1 MFDDKGLLVFF
12 LQTATSY
19 YHREEEIQRSLVVVE
34 PLLRKHL
41 RKRTPTSNA
50 ALHLSSPVLEP
61 DSQLVLSKTQLGSQ
75 SLSPGLREVLVRLE
89 LVSQTVQLLA
99 GKGGPG
105 FLVVAVRLLRALV
118 ASSARGRPV

>member
-1 MFDDKGLLVFF
+1 M
-12 LQTATSY
+12 
-19 YHREEEIQRSLVVVE
+19 VVE

-50 ALHLSSPVLEP
+50 ALHLCSPVLEP

-75 SLSPGLREVLVRLE
+75 SLSPSLREVLVRLE

-105 FLVVAVRLLRALV
+105 FLVVAIRLLHALV